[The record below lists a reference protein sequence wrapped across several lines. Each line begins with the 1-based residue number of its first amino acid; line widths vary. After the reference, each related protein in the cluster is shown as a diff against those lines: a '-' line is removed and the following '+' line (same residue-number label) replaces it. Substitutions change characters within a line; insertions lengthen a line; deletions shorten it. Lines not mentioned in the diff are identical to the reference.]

1 MHKEFFDTVTPFS
14 KLIIIFLLIIMLFIT
29 NSIYII
35 LFITIL
41 TVYLMILIN
50 KSVNFY
56 IKIFKN
62 YLLLLLFLLLI
73 YIIFLRSNIILFTC
87 KLIIS
92 TLLFSIYFIYVNFSE
107 LNLVIYKLLIPL
119 KYVGVNIQNVSYNIT
134 IYLYY
139 INYLFSSNTE
149 IIKKQQLKSNKKYN
163 LKYLF
168 LPALIYA
175 DDKTRK
181 LNTNLKLNYYKLIY
195 KKENKTSL
203 FILLFFIILFILTL
217 IRR

>member
-1 MHKEFFDTVTPFS
+1 
-14 KLIIIFLLIIMLFIT
+14 
-29 NSIYII
+29 
-35 LFITIL
+35 
-41 TVYLMILIN
+41 MILIN

-56 IKIFKN
+56 IKILKN